1 MVSLPQVAKAIH
13 RRQRADLGGSD
24 KAQED
29 ADLEAAIAA
38 SLQTTPAVASP
49 RKRPRTTAV
58 GPAEVVD
65 LAADSDDEEECG
77 DGSTPAAQIPAR
89 KRAAEASRPEA
100 DPNSQAL
107 PVPTKPVGTLACQLT
122 AVQVLEKVAS
132 AERCTVAE
140 LRAYF
145 EECKSQAGR
154 EVHGAAECDGE
165 LERLRQLAQ
174 DIQAAHA

>member
-1 MVSLPQVAKAIH
+1 MISLNTGQCV
-13 RRQRADLGGSD
+13 RCN
-24 KAQED
+24 
-29 ADLEAAIAA
+29 A
-38 SLQTTPAVASP
+38 SQAVDEKSENC
-49 RKRPRTTAV
+49 AV
-58 GPAEVVD
+58 KVFNC
-65 LAADSDDEEECG
+65 DSDDEEECG
-77 DGSTPAAQIPAR
+77 DGSTPAAQIPAH

>member
-38 SLQTTPAVASP
+38 SLQSTPAVASP

-77 DGSTPAAQIPAR
+77 DDSTAAQIPAH

-165 LERLRQLAQ
+165 LARLRQLAQ